1 MDIDPWTP
9 VEELEKESWTCAAGH
24 YSEGKIVCII
34 PKLELWDEENM
45 SYYVDIAINGQQFT
59 GNPLP
64 FRFYDVKIK
73 QISPEFISSEGG
85 TNLTIFGTGLFDSS
99 QKKIWIFTS

>member
-1 MDIDPWTP
+1 M
-9 VEELEKESWTCAAGH
+9 
-24 YSEGKIVCII
+24 CII

-99 QKKIWIFTS
+99 QKKIRIFTS